1 VLPNWQIEVVTLMGN
16 YQNMQATNH
25 NTYGVNLKLLNAAIR
40 FNALMLGLTA
50 GTLAA
55 LITYFATHAS
65 MGKWGSDSGNY
76 LSLLAIFFPGYSVT
90 SSGAWVG
97 AFWAF
102 IYFGVCSSLSY
113 RLYGRV
119 LGTRI
124 ADILLSTVPTENPV
138 LKPSVLRLHGFS
150 LGLAIGA
157 IAAVGLFSSTAWLVI
172 RGTADESVH
181 AALFSNYIPGYSVS
195 IFGGLWG
202 ALELFAL
209 VFVACLLLA
218 AVYNK
223 IVEIRHS

>member
-1 VLPNWQIEVVTLMGN
+1 MNNSVS
-16 YQNMQATNH
+16 
-25 NTYGVNLKLLNAAIR
+25 GVNLKLLNAAVR

-55 LITYFATHAS
+55 LVVYFATHAS
-65 MGKWGSDSGNY
+65 MARWGSDSGNY

-102 IYFGVCSSLSY
+102 VYAGTCSALSY
-113 RLYGRV
+113 RLYGKV

-124 ADILLSTVPTENPV
+124 SEVLLSTVPTENPV
-138 LKPSVLRLHGFS
+138 LKPSVLRLHGSS
-150 LGLAIGA
+150 LGLAMGT
-157 IAAVGLFSSTAWLVI
+157 IASVGLFSSTTWLVV

-181 AALFSNYIPGYSVS
+181 AVLFANYLPGYSVS
-195 IFGGLWG
+195 VLGGLLG
-202 ALELFAL
+202 AVELFAM
-209 VFVACLLLA
+209 VFIGSLLLA

-223 IVEIRHS
+223 IVEIRYKKS

>member
-1 VLPNWQIEVVTLMGN
+1 MPTDH
-16 YQNMQATNH
+16 H
-25 NTYGVNLKLLNAAIR
+25 NAYGVNLKLLNAAIR

-55 LITYFATHAS
+55 LIAYFATHAS
-65 MGKWGSDSGNY
+65 IAKWGSDSGNY
-76 LSLLAIFFPGYSVT
+76 LNLIAIFFPGYTV
-90 SSGAWVG
+90 SSGGAWVG

-102 IYFGVCSSLSY
+102 VYFGTCSALSY

-138 LKPSVLRLHGFS
+138 LRPSVLRLHGFS

-157 IAAVGLFSSTAWLVI
+157 IAAVGLFASTAWLVV

-195 IFGGLWG
+195 ILGGLWG
-202 ALELFAL
+202 AVELFVL
-209 VFVACLLLA
+209 VFIACQLLA

-223 IVEIRHS
+223 IVEIRHRHS

>member
-1 VLPNWQIEVVTLMGN
+1 
-16 YQNMQATNH
+16 MQATKH
-25 NTYGVNLKLLNAAIR
+25 NVNGVNLRLLNAAIR

-55 LITYFATHAS
+55 VIMYFATHAS
-65 MGKWGSDSGNY
+65 LAKWGTHSGSY
-76 LSLLAIFFPGYSVT
+76 LGLLAIFFPGYSVT
-90 SSGAWVG
+90 SGGAWVG

-102 IYFGVCSSLSY
+102 VYAGTFSSLSY

-124 ADILLSTVPTENPV
+124 ADILLSAVPTENPV

-157 IAAVGLFSSTAWLVI
+157 IAAVGLFCSTAWLVI

-181 AALFSNYIPGYSVS
+181 AALFANYIPGYSVS
-195 IFGGLWG
+195 IWGGLWG
-202 ALELFAL
+202 GLELFAL
-209 VFVACLLLA
+209 VFVGCLLLA

-223 IVEIRHS
+223 IVEFRHRQS

>member
-1 VLPNWQIEVVTLMGN
+1 MGN
-16 YQNMQATNH
+16 YQNMQTTKH
-25 NTYGVNLKLLNAAIR
+25 NMQGVNLRLLNAAIR

-55 LITYFATHAS
+55 IIMYFATHTS
-65 MGKWGSDSGNY
+65 MAKWGDNSGNY
-76 LSLLAIFFPGYSVT
+76 LSLLAIFFPGYTVT
-90 SSGAWVG
+90 SKGAWIG
-97 AFWAF
+97 AFWGFVYAGTF
-102 IYFGVCSSLSY
+102 SALSY

-124 ADILLSTVPTENPV
+124 ADILLSTVPADNPV

-157 IAAVGLFSSTAWLVI
+157 MAALCLFFSTTWLVV

-195 IFGGLWG
+195 IMGAFWG
-202 ALELFAL
+202 ALQLFVL
-209 VFVACLLLA
+209 VFLACLLLA
-218 AVYNK
+218 AVYNW
-223 IVEIRHS
+223 IVEMRHKSA

>member
-1 VLPNWQIEVVTLMGN
+1 MGN
-16 YQNMQATNH
+16 YQNMSATKQNVH
-25 NTYGVNLKLLNAAIR
+25 GVNLKLLNAAIR

-55 LITYFATHAS
+55 VIVYFATHGSIA
-65 MGKWGSDSGNY
+65 KWGSESGSY
-76 LSLLAIFFPGYSVT
+76 LSLLAIFFPGYTIT
-90 SSGAWVG
+90 SSGAWIG

-102 IYFGVCSSLSY
+102 VYAGTFSALSY

-138 LKPSVLRLHGFS
+138 LRPSVLRLHGFS
-150 LGLAIGA
+150 LGLAIGSMSA
-157 IAAVGLFSSTAWLVI
+157 LCLFFSTTWLVV

-195 IFGGLWG
+195 IVGALWG
-202 ALELFAL
+202 ALELFVL

-223 IVEIRHS
+223 IVEKRHN

>member
-1 VLPNWQIEVVTLMGN
+1 MGN
-16 YQNMQATNH
+16 YQNMQAANQNIH
-25 NTYGVNLKLLNAAIR
+25 EVNLKLLHAAIR
-40 FNALMLGLTA
+40 FNALMLGFTA

-55 LITYFATHAS
+55 VVIYFATQVSLA
-65 MGKWGSDSGNY
+65 KWGDNSGNY
-76 LSLLAIFFPGYSVT
+76 LGLLAIFFPGYSVS

-102 IYFGVCSSLSY
+102 IYAGTFSALSY

-138 LKPSVLRLHGFS
+138 LKPSVLRLHGVS
-150 LGLAIGA
+150 LGAAIGTM
-157 IAAVGLFSSTAWLVI
+157 AALCLFFSTAWLVV

-195 IFGGLWG
+195 IPG
-202 ALELFAL
+202 AALGAVELFVM
-209 VFVACLLLA
+209 VFIACILLA
-218 AVYNK
+218 TVYNK
-223 IVEIRHS
+223 IVEFRHQ

>member
-1 VLPNWQIEVVTLMGN
+1 MGN
-16 YQNMQATNH
+16 YQNMQATN
-25 NTYGVNLKLLNAAIR
+25 NNVNGVNLRLLNAAIR

-55 LITYFATHAS
+55 VIIYFATHAS
-65 MGKWGSDSGNY
+65 IAKWGSESGNY
-76 LSLLAIFFPGYSVT
+76 LGLLAIFFPGYTVT

-102 IYFGVCSSLSY
+102 VYSGTCSALSY

-150 LGLAIGA
+150 LGMAIGA
-157 IAAVGLFSSTAWLVI
+157 ISALCLFFSTTWLVV
-172 RGTADESVH
+172 RGTADESSH

-195 IFGGLWG
+195 ILGALWG
-202 ALELFAL
+202 AMELFAL
-209 VFVACLLLA
+209 VFIACLLLA

-223 IVEIRHS
+223 LVEMRHK

>member
-1 VLPNWQIEVVTLMGN
+1 MGN
-16 YQNMQATNH
+16 YQNMQVTSQNVQ
-25 NTYGVNLKLLNAAIR
+25 GVNLKLLKAAIR
-40 FNALMLGLTA
+40 FNALMLGFTA

-55 LITYFATHAS
+55 AMTYFATQYSIAR
-65 MGKWGSDSGNY
+65 WSDNSGNY

-102 IYFGVCSSLSY
+102 IYAGTCSALSY

-119 LGTRI
+119 LGARI
-124 ADILLSTVPTENPV
+124 ADILLSTVPTANPV
-138 LKPSVLRLHGFS
+138 LKPSVLRLHGVS
-150 LGLAIGA
+150 LGAAIGTM
-157 IAAVGLFSSTAWLVI
+157 AALCLFFSTTWLVV

-195 IFGGLWG
+195 VPG
-202 ALELFAL
+202 ALLGAATLFVM

-218 AVYNK
+218 SVYNK
-223 IVEIRHS
+223 IVKLRHQ

>member
-1 VLPNWQIEVVTLMGN
+1 MGN
-16 YQNMQATNH
+16 YQNMRATNH
-25 NTYGVNLKLLNAAIR
+25 NVNGVNLKLLNAAIR

-55 LITYFATHAS
+55 VIVYVATYTSIA
-65 MGKWGSDSGNY
+65 KWGSNSGTY
-76 LSLLAIFFPGYSVT
+76 LELLAIFFPGYSVT
-90 SSGAWVG
+90 SNGAWVG

-102 IYFGVCSSLSY
+102 VYAGTCSALSY

-138 LKPSVLRLHGFS
+138 LKPSVLRLHGIS
-150 LGLAIGA
+150 LGFAIGA
-157 IAAVGLFSSTAWLVI
+157 IAALGLFCSTAWLVV

-195 IFGGLWG
+195 ILGGLLG
-202 ALELFAL
+202 AVELFAL
-209 VFVACLLLA
+209 VFLACLLLA
-218 AVYNK
+218 TVYNR
-223 IVEIRHS
+223 IVEMRHKKP